1 MAKEKYDE
9 IFVRLENIAKILGE
23 EDTDKLIELVLRFAD
38 AYDKS
43 AELK

>member
-1 MAKEKYDE
+1 
-9 IFVRLENIAKILGE
+9 GE

-38 AYDKS
+38 AYEKS